1 MLKQVWQDFFKG
13 DITMMNK
20 IIKRALMGFMYGVF
34 IGQTIVLLESLF
46 AGDGNYYA
54 LTTWLVDHTK
64 SKLAAAFIQYLITG
78 LIGTTFAAGT
88 VIFEVQNWSL
98 AAKTTINGWQY
109 RCVVTDR
116 ARKSAA

>member
-46 AGDGNYYA
+46 
-54 LTTWLVDHTK
+54 
-64 SKLAAAFIQYLITG
+64 
-78 LIGTTFAAGT
+78 
-88 VIFEVQNWSL
+88 
-98 AAKTTINGWQY
+98 
-109 RCVVTDR
+109 VVVLNKQFVNSFLEER
-116 ARKSAA
+116 LWMK